1 VTGQA
6 APAVAED
13 TQWLRVDDPSAA
25 GAVRR
30 AAERLATTLAFPER
44 RVGELGVAA
53 TEIATNVVRHGGGG
67 AVLLRS
73 VRGAESTAVEVLAL
87 DRGPGMLDVGAA
99 GRDGHTTA
107 GTLGIGLG
115 AIARLADALD
125 IFSPVGVGTVL
136 VARFDADRRRPV
148 PDDPTAAGLTRP
160 ITGETACGDAYL
172 IRHDGARTLL
182 LMCDG
187 LGHGPVA
194 AAASQRAIAALRGQP
209 WPADPQQAVAT
220 LHGAL
225 AGTRGAAVAVAE
237 LDADAGVL
245 RFCGV
250 GNIAGAVVSGDGK
263 RGAVSMPGVAGVRI
277 RTMRVFEYPL
287 PADAVVVLH
296 SDGLT
301 GRWSP
306 ARTDGLF
313 SRSPLVVAAALL
325 AEAGIRHD
333 DAGIVV
339 ARPLP

>member
-1 VTGQA
+1 M
-6 APAVAED
+6 
-13 TQWLRVDDPSAA
+13 QWLRVDDPSAA
-25 GAVRR
+25 GSVRR
-30 AAERLATTLAFPER
+30 AAERLATTLGFPAP
-44 RVGELGVAA
+44 RVAELGLAA
-53 TEIATNVVRHGGGG
+53 TEIATNVVRHAGGG

-73 VRGAESTAVEVLAL
+73 LRGASSTAVELVAV
-87 DRGPGMLDVGAA
+87 DRGPGMADVRAA
-99 GRDGHTTA
+99 SRDGHSTA

-115 AIARLADALD
+115 AIDRLADGLAV
-125 IFSPVGVGTVL
+125 FSPAGLGTVL
-136 VARFDADRRRPV
+136 VARFDADRRDPV

-172 IRHDGARTLL
+172 IRHEGDRTML

-194 AAASQRAIAALRGQP
+194 AAAAQRAVAAMRGRP
-209 WPADPQQAVAT
+209 WPVSPEQAVASI
-220 LHGAL
+220 HSAL

-237 LDADAGVL
+237 LDPAAGVV

-250 GNIAGAVVSGDGK
+250 GNIAGVVVSGDAK
-263 RGAVSMPGVAGVRI
+263 RSAVSMPGVAGVRA
-277 RTMRVFEYPL
+277 RTVRAFEYPL
-287 PADAVVVLH
+287 AADALVVLH

-301 GRWSP
+301 GRWGP

-313 SRSPLVVAAALL
+313 TRPPLVVAAALL